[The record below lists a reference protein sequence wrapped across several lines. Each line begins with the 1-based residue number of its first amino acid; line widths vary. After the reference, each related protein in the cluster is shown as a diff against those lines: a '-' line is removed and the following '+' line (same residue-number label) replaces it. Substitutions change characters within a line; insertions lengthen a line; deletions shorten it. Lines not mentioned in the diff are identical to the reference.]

1 MRKIMCGILA
11 LMLSR
16 HLYANLTKI
25 VEIDRNT
32 DVVVCEDCN
41 GNLWEF
47 SGAEDWQVGDECNL
61 VMFDC
66 GTEEIAD
73 DVIIRETYERSDLL

>member
-1 MRKIMCGILA
+1 MRKLLTLILCGIL
-11 LMLSR
+11 R
-16 HLYANLTKI
+16 GNLYANLTTI
-25 VEIDRNT
+25 VDIDRNT

-47 SGAEDWQVGDECNL
+47 YGAEDWQVGDECNL

-66 GTEEIAD
+66 GTDEITD

>member
-16 HLYANLTKI
+16 HLYANLTTI
-25 VEIDRNT
+25 VEIDRNA
-32 DVVVCEDCN
+32 DVVTCEDYN

-47 SGAEDWQVGDECNL
+47 TGCEDWYVGDLCNL
-61 VMFDC
+61 VMFDNN
-66 GTEEIAD
+66 TAEIYD
-73 DVIIRETYERSDLL
+73 DIILRTIYERID

>member
-1 MRKIMCGILA
+1 MRKLLALILCGIL
-11 LMLSR
+11 R
-16 HLYANLTKI
+16 GNLYANLTTI
-25 VEIDRNT
+25 VEIDHNT
-32 DVVVCEDCN
+32 DVVICEDCN
-41 GNLWEF
+41 GHVWEF
-47 SGAEDWQVGDECNL
+47 YGAEDWQVGDECNL

>member
-1 MRKIMCGILA
+1 MRKILCGILA
-11 LMLSR
+11 MMLSGR
-16 HLYANLTKI
+16 LYANLTKI
-25 VEIDRNT
+25 IEIDRNT
-32 DVVVCEDCN
+32 DVVICEDCN

-47 SGAEDWQVGDECNL
+47 YGAEDWQVGDECNL

>member
-1 MRKIMCGILA
+1 MRKLLALILCGIL
-11 LMLSR
+11 R
-16 HLYANLTKI
+16 GNLYANLTK
-25 VEIDRNT
+25 VVHVDRNT
-32 DVVVCEDCN
+32 DVVTCEDFN
-41 GNLWEF
+41 GHIWKF
-47 SGAEDWQVGDECNL
+47 CGAEDWQVGDECNL